1 MTTLKDIA
9 QIAGV
14 AQGTVSRILN
24 QDPTLCVTGETRE
37 RVMRITESLGYKK
50 THSGPHRQLQQSR
63 RSGSALCK
71 CLIWRSC
78 GRISTTLP

>member
-1 MTTLKDIA
+1 MATLKDIA

-50 THSGPHRQLQQSR
+50 KHTPDRIVSSNRAGEADR
-63 RSGSALCK
+63 RCANV
-71 CLIWRSC
+71 
-78 GRISTTLP
+78 

>member
-1 MTTLKDIA
+1 MATLKDIA

-50 THSGPHRQLQQSR
+50 N
-63 RSGSALCK
+63 
-71 CLIWRSC
+71 
-78 GRISTTLP
+78 TLRTAS